1 MVGSL
6 TFVAA
11 TRFEDDSRDCA
22 KNISDRLSPGCR
34 DPRVQK
40 LPWERTVIDDVSTNL
55 TMPATAAA
63 SATATATTAETAPAT
78 ATATATAIATS
89 GSNSDSNTNTTTIA
103 PSLTTTSMTSM
114 TRDREPDAATDER
127 RIYSDWFLASCAELA
142 SCNDLTRDRGIGT
155 ATTWF
160 FQVRRRCSNICNW
173 LPKVCSC
180 TENGVAIPWLSGRP
194 MRRVGSYERFGSRG
208 SDVFEFGR
216 TASAATV
223 ARVEER
229 ANGEHGGRSRDDHFG
244 NDQVLELRFHNDDDD
259 DDDDDDD
266 TWNSLLVEENL
277 RADDACRLLKVK
289 RNVSGNAWSIVE
301 EWPELGIERTLEDHE
316 DIVAVHR
323 DARTFASRFRSKFLF
338 RTDYLKYEFFVD
350 PKQFFPSDMIAFP
363 PADNSNDNENGD
375 SANSGATLIDEES
388 ALRNYLLQENA
399 PCPQVLSPAWV
410 RNGYFDAWRK
420 MYLLLRNEK
429 LYVLKKMN
437 ELSTRRFQR
446 TERLTTFAHLSDF
459 VVYKIANAKGPF
471 RAPFEWGLCLKPS
484 NTGETKST
492 VAGESCVKVVA
503 FQTERSRVCWLTAM
517 RLAKYGKQL
526 RDNYRAYKNKQCEQT
541 SGDSAKERYSSYN
554 VSNESVRSLVAM
566 DFTGSV
572 GRIVDDPKEA
582 KGIAESEGID
592 WRRTWR
598 PFLRP
603 PPGCAVVRLHGLDD
617 GIHVLQPWFHRG
629 LKRDIAAA
637 IVRDHGSVDGVFLVR
652 ESKSNLG
659 AYVLT
664 YKYSDKVFHAQIQP
678 VFDERCNCWLYTLD
692 KGVTKF
698 YDLLQLIAFYQ
709 LNAGS
714 LPTRLTHYVQNVVP
728 GSLPIA
734 EEDGASP
741 SSPTPPS
748 PRSPPSPP
756 SSPASP
762 SSPSPSPTETAPR
775 FVATASDRPEKFASH
790 GSIRG

>member
-6 TFVAA
+6 TFVTA
-11 TRFEDDSRDCA
+11 TRFEDDSRDRA
-22 KNISDRLSPGCR
+22 KNISDRLSSVGYCDRREEKPSTR
-34 DPRVQK
+34 MEETRK
-40 LPWERTVIDDVSTNL
+40 SDDASRSSST
-55 TMPATAAA
+55 TTPAYIAPSMATSTTA
-63 SATATATTAETAPAT
+63 ATTAAT
-78 ATATATAIATS
+78 ATATATASTSTAGSATATATATATVIA
-89 GSNSDSNTNTTTIA
+89 A
-103 PSLTTTSMTSM
+103 SLTTTSMT
-114 TRDREPDAATDER
+114 REREPVATTTDER
-127 RIYSDWFLASCAELA
+127 RVYSDWFVASCAKLA
-142 SCNDLTRDRGIGT
+142 SRSDSTRNRGTST

-173 LPKVCSC
+173 LPRVCSC
-180 TENGVAIPWLSGRP
+180 MENGVAISWFSGRS

-208 SDVFEFGR
+208 SDVFEFGQAS
-216 TASAATV
+216 TSNASAT
-223 ARVEER
+223 
-229 ANGEHGGRSRDDHFG
+229 NDDHGGDHHRCGDSYDDG
-244 NDQVLELRFHNDDDD
+244 QVVELRFHNDN

-266 TWNSLLVEENL
+266 TWKSLLVQKYL
-277 RADDACRLLKVK
+277 RADDACRLLRIK
-289 RNVSGNAWSIVE
+289 RNVSGSAWSIVE

-338 RTDYLKYEFFVD
+338 RLDYLKYEFFVD
-350 PKQFFPSDMIAFP
+350 PKQFFPSDMVVFP
-363 PADNSNDNENGD
+363 IVDAINGP
-375 SANSGATLIDEES
+375 NNGATLIDEEN
-388 ALRNYLLQENA
+388 ALRNYLLQDNA
-399 PCPQVLSPAWV
+399 PCPQVLSLAWV
-410 RNGYFDAWRK
+410 RNGYFGAWRK
-420 MYLLLRNEK
+420 MYLLLRNQK
-429 LYVLKKMN
+429 LYVIKKMN
-437 ELSTRRFQR
+437 VLSSRRLQE
-446 TERLTTFAHLSDF
+446 TEELTTFAHLSDF
-459 VVYKIANAKGPF
+459 VVYKIANAKWRF
-471 RAPFEWGLCLKPS
+471 HAPFEWGLCLKPS
-484 NTGETKST
+484 NSGETRSNL
-492 VAGESCVKVVA
+492 AGESGLKVVA

-541 SGDSAKERYSSYN
+541 SGDSGKERFPTYN
-554 VSNESVRSLVAM
+554 VSNDSVRSLVAM

-598 PFLRP
+598 PFSRP

-652 ESKSNLG
+652 ESKSNSG

-728 GSLPIA
+728 ASLPMT
-734 EEDGASP
+734 EDDGASP
-741 SSPTPPS
+741 SPP
-748 PRSPPSPP
+748 
-756 SSPASP
+756 SP
-762 SSPSPSPTETAPR
+762 SSPSSPAEANRR
-775 FVATASDRPEKFASH
+775 FPVAANDHSERFAGDDSL
-790 GSIRG
+790 RG

>member
-6 TFVAA
+6 TFVTA
-11 TRFEDDSRDCA
+11 TRFEDDSRDRA
-22 KNISDRLSPGCR
+22 KNISDRLSSGYCDRREDKPPTR
-34 DPRVQK
+34 ME
-40 LPWERTVIDDVSTNL
+40 ERRESDDASRSSTIPACIAPS
-55 TMPATAAA
+55 MATATTTTTASTTTSTTA
-63 SATATATTAETAPAT
+63 SATTTAIPTATATV
-78 ATATATAIATS
+78 IA
-89 GSNSDSNTNTTTIA
+89 A
-103 PSLTTTSMTSM
+103 SLTTTSMT
-114 TRDREPDAATDER
+114 REREPVATTTDER
-127 RIYSDWFLASCAELA
+127 RVYSDWFLASCAELA
-142 SCNDLTRDRGIGT
+142 SCSDSTRNRGTST

-180 TENGVAIPWLSGRP
+180 TENGVVIPWFSGRP

-208 SDVFEFGR
+208 SDVFEFGQTT
-216 TASAATV
+216 TANLSATSDGHA
-223 ARVEER
+223 
-229 ANGEHGGRSRDDHFG
+229 DDHG
-244 NDQVLELRFHNDDDD
+244 ADQHRCGDNYDDDQVVELRFHNDDEGEP
-259 DDDDDDD
+259 
-266 TWNSLLVEENL
+266 WNTLLVEQNL
-277 RADDACRLLKVK
+277 RADDACRLLRVK

-316 DIVAVHR
+316 DVVAVHR
-323 DARTFASRFRSKFLF
+323 DARMFASRFRSKFLF
-338 RTDYLKYEFFVD
+338 RLDYLKYEFFVD
-350 PKQFFPSDMIAFP
+350 PKQFFPSDMVLFP
-363 PADNSNDNENGD
+363 MVDGTNG
-375 SANSGATLIDEES
+375 ANNGAMLIDEES
-388 ALRNYLLQENA
+388 ALR
-399 PCPQVLSPAWV
+399 VLSLAWV

-420 MYLLLRNEK
+420 MYLLLRNQK
-429 LYVLKKMN
+429 LYVIKKMN
-437 ELSTRRFQR
+437 VLSSRRLQE
-446 TERLTTFAHLSDF
+446 TEQLTTFAHLSDF
-459 VVYKIANAKGPF
+459 VVYKIANAKWRF
-471 RAPFEWGLCLKPS
+471 HAPFEWGLCLKPS

-492 VAGESCVKVVA
+492 LAGESGLKVVA

-541 SGDSAKERYSSYN
+541 SGDSAKEYPTYN

-598 PFLRP
+598 PFSRP

-728 GSLPIA
+728 ASLPMT
-734 EEDGASP
+734 EDDGASP
-741 SSPTPPS
+741 SPP
-748 PRSPPSPP
+748 
-756 SSPASP
+756 SP
-762 SSPSPSPTETAPR
+762 SSPSSPAETNRR
-775 FVATASDRPEKFASH
+775 FAVNANDHSERFAGD
-790 GSIRG
+790 GSLRG